1 LSGAAI
7 LFICVISKTGD
18 SYNPPGAAMKLYH
31 HPLSGHS
38 HRAHLFLS
46 LLGVQHELVLV
57 DLKKG
62 EQKSPELLKLN
73 RFGQVPV
80 LQDGDTVVSDSNA
93 ILIYLAKSRGR
104 TDWLPENPATAAA
117 IQRWLS
123 VAAGEIAR
131 GPAAARLVTVFGA
144 PIDTDDAI
152 RRAHAILTLVEQ
164 ELSTNPWLAAEHA
177 TIADVALYSYISS
190 APEGN
195 VDLSDYPQIRQWLA
209 RVEALP
215 GFVAFQKTPVGLAA

>member
-1 LSGAAI
+1 LAAI
-7 LFICVISKTGD
+7 LIICVISNTGD
-18 SYNPPGAAMKLYH
+18 SYNTPPGAAMKLYY

-38 HRAHLFLS
+38 HRARLFLS
-46 LLGVQHELVLV
+46 LLGAQHELVLV

-93 ILIYLAKSRGR
+93 ILIYLAKSLKR
-104 TDWLPENPATAAA
+104 TDWLPEHPATAAA
-117 IQRWLS
+117 VQRWLS

-144 PIDTDDAI
+144 PIDADDAI

-164 ELSTNPWLAAEHA
+164 ELSTRTWLAAEQA

-195 VDLSDYPQIRQWLA
+195 VDLSAYPHTRQWLA
-209 RVEALP
+209 RIEALP
-215 GFVAFQKTPVGLAA
+215 GFVEFQKTAVGLAA